1 MKTAILNVTG
11 YAGAELAR
19 LLHNHP
25 EIELTSVTGRSAQG
39 QKLGEVFPH
48 LSDIDLVIEA
58 EPNGEE
64 MVFSA
69 LPHKSSGER
78 VVPLVED
85 RSRVVDLSA
94 DFRLRSPAEYEDWYK
109 TPHASAAL
117 QEEAVYGLT
126 ELYRSEIESARLVA
140 NPGCFPT
147 SAILGLAPLI
157 KEKLVQPVIII
168 DSKSGVSG
176 AGRGLSLNTHFS
188 EVNENVKAYGID
200 GAQALAGNSAGSVA
214 AGPGPVCSDHFPT
227 PPDTHDPGNPEFL
240 LRHPFGLVH
249 FGRWEG

>member
-25 EIELTSVTGRSAQG
+25 EIELTSITGRSAQG

-94 DFRLRSPAEYEDWYK
+94 DFRLRSPAEYEEWYK

-126 ELYRSEIESARLVA
+126 ELYRSEIGTARLVA

-147 SAILGLAPLI
+147 SAILALAPLI

-200 GAQALAGNSAGSVA
+200 GHRHSAGNSAGGVA
-214 AGPGPVCSDHFPT
+214 ARPESRRSDHLPT
-227 PPDTHDPGNPEFL
+227 PPDTDDPGNTEFL
-240 LRHPFGLVH
+240 LRHAFGLVDI
-249 FGRWEG
+249 GR

>member
-1 MKTAILNVTG
+1 M
-11 YAGAELAR
+11 
-19 LLHNHP
+19 
-25 EIELTSVTGRSAQG
+25 
-39 QKLGEVFPH
+39 FPH

-94 DFRLRSPAEYEDWYK
+94 DFRLRSPAEYEEWYK

-126 ELYRSEIESARLVA
+126 ELYRSEIESL
-140 NPGCFPT
+140 PGW
-147 SAILGLAPLI
+147 L
-157 KEKLVQPVIII
+157 
-168 DSKSGVSG
+168 
-176 AGRGLSLNTHFS
+176 
-188 EVNENVKAYGID
+188 
-200 GAQALAGNSAGSVA
+200 
-214 AGPGPVCSDHFPT
+214 PT
-227 PPDTHDPGNPEFL
+227 PAASQPPRFSALP
-240 LRHPFGLVH
+240 
-249 FGRWEG
+249 RW

>member
-69 LPHKSSGER
+69 LPHKSSGDR
-78 VVPLVED
+78 VVPLVEE

-94 DFRLRSPAEYEDWYK
+94 DFRLRSPAEYEEWYE

-117 QEEAVYGLT
+117 QEEASTASPSSTVPK
-126 ELYRSEIESARLVA
+126 SALRGWWPTPDASRPLRFSRLPAGKGEAGPAGHHHRQQVR
-140 NPGCFPT
+140 
-147 SAILGLAPLI
+147 
-157 KEKLVQPVIII
+157 
-168 DSKSGVSG
+168 GVG
-176 AGRGLSLNTHFS
+176 GGEGLSLNTHFS

-200 GAQALAGNSAGSVA
+200 GHRHLPEIVQEVSLLDPSLDAQITFLPHLIPMTRGILSSCYATLSGSSISV
-214 AGPGPVCSDHFPT
+214 G
-227 PPDTHDPGNPEFL
+227 
-240 LRHPFGLVH
+240 
-249 FGRWEG
+249 

>member
-1 MKTAILNVTG
+1 M
-11 YAGAELAR
+11 
-19 LLHNHP
+19 
-25 EIELTSVTGRSAQG
+25 
-39 QKLGEVFPH
+39 FPH

-94 DFRLRSPAEYEDWYK
+94 DFRLRSPAEYEEWYE

-126 ELYRSEIESARLVA
+126 ELY
-140 NPGCFPT
+140 
-147 SAILGLAPLI
+147 PL
-157 KEKLVQPVIII
+157 
-168 DSKSGVSG
+168 
-176 AGRGLSLNTHFS
+176 
-188 EVNENVKAYGID
+188 
-200 GAQALAGNSAGSVA
+200 
-214 AGPGPVCSDHFPT
+214 
-227 PPDTHDPGNPEFL
+227 
-240 LRHPFGLVH
+240 
-249 FGRWEG
+249 

>member
-94 DFRLRSPAEYEDWYK
+94 DFRLRSPAEYEEWYK
-109 TPHASAAL
+109 RPTQAPRFKRR
-117 QEEAVYGLT
+117 
-126 ELYRSEIESARLVA
+126 RSTVSPSSIDRRLSQ
-140 NPGCFPT
+140 PGW
-147 SAILGLAPLI
+147 L
-157 KEKLVQPVIII
+157 
-168 DSKSGVSG
+168 
-176 AGRGLSLNTHFS
+176 
-188 EVNENVKAYGID
+188 
-200 GAQALAGNSAGSVA
+200 
-214 AGPGPVCSDHFPT
+214 PT
-227 PPDTHDPGNPEFL
+227 PAASRPRRFSALP
-240 LRHPFGLVH
+240 R
-249 FGRWEG
+249 

>member
-94 DFRLRSPAEYEDWYK
+94 DFRLALSCRVRRVVQNAPCKRRASGGRRSTVSPSSID
-109 TPHASAAL
+109 
-117 QEEAVYGLT
+117 
-126 ELYRSEIESARLVA
+126 RRLSQ
-140 NPGCFPT
+140 PGW
-147 SAILGLAPLI
+147 L
-157 KEKLVQPVIII
+157 
-168 DSKSGVSG
+168 
-176 AGRGLSLNTHFS
+176 
-188 EVNENVKAYGID
+188 
-200 GAQALAGNSAGSVA
+200 
-214 AGPGPVCSDHFPT
+214 PT
-227 PPDTHDPGNPEFL
+227 PAASRPRRFSALP
-240 LRHPFGLVH
+240 R
-249 FGRWEG
+249 